1 MKQLNLREI
10 HKLYLLLRHCLPENE
25 ERYLIDEIEGMV
37 DRMDSGDVLVQAIQ
51 IMFPKLKFNSGNPL
65 ELLLLFVK
73 GLKQNSFF
81 EYAVFINEIKR
92 GRRTN

>member
-37 DRMDSGDVLVQAIQ
+37 DRMDSGEVIVRAVE
-51 IMFPKLKFNSGNPL
+51 IMYPKSKFNRDNPL
-65 ELLLLFVK
+65 EVLLLFVR
-73 GLKQNSFF
+73 GMKQNEFF
-81 EYAVFINEIKR
+81 EYASFINGIKR
-92 GRRTN
+92 GRRAG